1 MSGSEARLERKAA
14 YRLLAHLLASAEICA
29 FEPGFYGTFRLLD
42 AASRLAGALL
52 EAGLDDPWLGRLRDD
67 IEAKKV
73 LLMSDREAY
82 FAFLPEAARR
92 MAERLREEGEEGG

>member
-1 MSGSEARLERKAA
+1 MSATEARLERKAA

-29 FEPGFYGTFRLLD
+29 VEPGYYGTFRLLD

-67 IEAKKV
+67 IEARKT

-92 MAERLREEGEEGG
+92 VAERLREEEEGR

>member
-1 MSGSEARLERKAA
+1 MSGTEVRLERKAA

-29 FEPGFYGTFRLLD
+29 VEPGFYGTFRLLD

-52 EAGLDDPWLGRLRDD
+52 EAGLDDPWLGQLHDD

-92 MAERLREEGEEGG
+92 IAERLREEEGR